1 MSSGMI
7 EIFLVEDNEGD
18 VFLARKAFEKMTK
31 PYRITVANDG
41 ETALRMLRKEGE
53 YQEIPHPHI
62 IFLDINLPGRDGK
75 RVLLDIKNDEN
86 LRRVPVVV
94 LSSSKSDQDVF
105 QVYNDLASA
114 YICKPNT
121 IDDYRNIVSSV
132 EAFWFGHCI
141 LPKR

>member
-1 MSSGMI
+1 MSGDVI
-7 EIFLVEDNEGD
+7 EIFLVEDNDGD
-18 VFLARKAFEKMTK
+18 VFLARKAFEKLTR

-53 YQEIPHPHI
+53 YQETPHPHL
-62 IFLDINLPGRDGK
+62 IFLDINLPGKDGK

-86 LRRVPVVV
+86 LRRVPVIV
-94 LSSSKSDQDVF
+94 LSSSKAEHDIL

-121 IDDYRNIVSSV
+121 IDDFRNIVAAV
-132 EAFWFGHCI
+132 DTFWFGHCI